1 MGCVVLLKYHVSLRW
16 VGYNM
21 YITDKEIPNMT
32 NIKTQD
38 KTAFGRTL
46 HYVTDPV
53 QADAL
58 QTLTGKKTLTDK
70 DIICLQLLGLQVNGV
85 NYVNQLQLAGV

>member
-1 MGCVVLLKYHVSLRW
+1 
-16 VGYNM
+16 
-21 YITDKEIPNMT
+21 MT
-32 NIKTQD
+32 NIETQP

-58 QTLTGKKTLTDK
+58 QNLTGRKTLTEQ
-70 DIICLQLLGLQVNGV
+70 DIINLNMLGFTVNGV
-85 NYVNQLQLAGV
+85 NYINQLQLVGV

>member
-1 MGCVVLLKYHVSLRW
+1 M
-16 VGYNM
+16 
-21 YITDKEIPNMT
+21 TD
-32 NIKTQD
+32 IKTQD

-46 HYVTDPV
+46 HYVIDPI

-58 QTLTGKKTLTDK
+58 QNLTGKKTLTDT
-70 DIICLQLLGLQVNGV
+70 DIVNLNMLGFTVNGV

>member
-1 MGCVVLLKYHVSLRW
+1 
-16 VGYNM
+16 
-21 YITDKEIPNMT
+21 MT
-32 NIKTQD
+32 NIQTQD

-58 QTLTGKKTLTDK
+58 QSLTGKKTLTDK
-70 DIICLQLLGLQVNGV
+70 DIVSLQLLGLHVNGV
-85 NYVNQLQLAGV
+85 NYVNQLALAV

>member
-1 MGCVVLLKYHVSLRW
+1 
-16 VGYNM
+16 
-21 YITDKEIPNMT
+21 MT

-70 DIICLQLLGLQVNGV
+70 DVICLQILGLQAVSYTHLTLPTKRIV
-85 NYVNQLQLAGV
+85 

>member
-1 MGCVVLLKYHVSLRW
+1 
-16 VGYNM
+16 
-21 YITDKEIPNMT
+21 MT
-32 NIKTQD
+32 NIQTQP

-70 DIICLQLLGLQVNGV
+70 DITCLQMLGLNVNGA
-85 NYVNQLQLAGV
+85 NYVNQLELGVA